1 MSKKDLIKISS
12 MIIHL
17 ENEEKDSMSI
27 EIDENGEVYI
37 SSDNWK
43 INDPSQLERIIN
55 KIQAIS
61 KEHI

>member
-1 MSKKDLIKISS
+1 

-27 EIDENGEVYI
+27 EIDENGGVYI

-43 INDPSQLERIIN
+43 INDPFQLERIIS
-55 KIQAIS
+55 KLQTIS